1 MEKMEN
7 NYNMDLRQVL
17 IQQQYNYSQ
26 LKAYRDQL
34 EEQLQIFETSL
45 TTFQFMKSTL
55 ENLKTINVNDEI
67 LVPVG
72 PLINIKA
79 QIKDVE
85 KVLVRI
91 SEDVVMEKKLD
102 DAIAFLENS
111 IQQQEEQAKK
121 FNEQFQQAELDLQ
134 NLTQNLQN
142 LLQQMQP

>member
-1 MEKMEN
+1 VEKMEN

>member
-1 MEKMEN
+1 MEN